1 MKKTNVPY
9 IIGQMH
15 SVIDYQKLIQLQ
27 AEQTNNI
34 GKNEKGKSYVKT
46 YNNSYAMKN
55 QKKYNARNC

>member
-34 GKNEKGKSYVKT
+34 RKNEKGKSYI
-46 YNNSYAMKN
+46 
-55 QKKYNARNC
+55 KKYNPDSLKNQMR